1 MADDFSSIPV
11 DDLLQQLR
19 DTPPAFVVK
28 QQDQVTTALPPVS
41 TEPIKEDEIGD
52 YVIKKTTALVDQ
64 TMNAFKDIKDLAVAT
79 NDADT
84 ISALADLIKAA
95 NSAIDS
101 LNKINI
107 QNKKTKAAKEI
118 AAIQAEARM
127 KELQN
132 QQPTTNILAVGTR
145 EEMLKIMEQAKQRTV
160 VVEAEF
166 SSIEPSKALVP
177 VTEVQTVSA
186 EKHQTATN

>member
-1 MADDFSSIPV
+1 MPDDFSSLPV

-28 QQDQVTTALPPVS
+28 SQDQSNTTSIPPVS
-41 TEPIKEDEIGD
+41 CEPVKEEDLGE
-52 YVIKKTTALVDQ
+52 YVIKKTTALVEQ
-64 TMNAFKDIKDLAVAT
+64 TMTAFKDIKDLAVAT

-107 QNKKTKAAKEI
+107 QNKKIKAAKEVAHI
-118 AAIQAEARM
+118 NAEA
-127 KELQN
+127 KIKAHENLPQVPN
-132 QQPTTNILAVGTR
+132 VLTIGTR
-145 EEMLKIMEQAKQRTV
+145 EEVLRILEQAHRKSLI
-160 VVEAEF
+160 VEATF
-166 SSIEPSKALVP
+166 TDVP
-177 VTEVQTVSA
+177 VTIVPAVS
-186 EKHQTATN
+186 N

>member
-1 MADDFSSIPV
+1 MPDDFSSLPV

-28 QQDQVTTALPPVS
+28 PQDNNSTALPPVS
-41 TEPIKEDEIGD
+41 TEQIKEEDIGD
-52 YVIKKTTALVDQ
+52 YVIKKTTSLVEQ
-64 TMNAFKDIKDLAVAT
+64 TMGAFKEIKDLAVAT

-118 AAIQAEARM
+118 AALNVEARM

-132 QQPTTNILAVGTR
+132 QTQPTNILAIGTR
-145 EEMLKIMEQAKQRTV
+145 EEVLKILEQAKLKTTI
-160 VVEAEF
+160 VEAEF
-166 SSIEPSKALVP
+166 TDVESSKALVP
-177 VTEVQTVSA
+177 VNPPP
-186 EKHQTATN
+186 ATSDKQQPAAN